1 MDEKKKGKSIETK
14 KITCVSKPNLR
25 LLHWWNMDLWENHAK
40 QGRTIP
46 TCTKEV
52 TFNTF
57 ISFMKVNSVYTSQSS
72 QPAAVARGLVPLAM
86 ATDEMNFETSTASL
100 LTTLEVATSSK
111 HFQVKSLFSRVSICL
126 TSSSSNLTKHSSKI
140 SWSASENIFLTFRV
154 KLWTAWFQCPL
165 VFLSKA
171 GKIIGSITLRFCVIK
186 FLMWSLFHKNKV
198 RSATCHNTRFHMN
211 NPKFKSKSFR
221 WSRNLVNNRANNI

>member
-14 KITCVSKPNLR
+14 KITSVSQNRTSVFCTDEIWTCERTMRNKAEQF
-25 LLHWWNMDLWENHAK
+25 LLAP
-40 QGRTIP
+40 RRSP
-46 TCTKEV
+46 V
-52 TFNTF
+52 NTF

-100 LTTLEVATSSK
+100 FTTLEVATSSK

-140 SWSASENIFLTFRV
+140 S
-154 KLWTAWFQCPL
+154 
-165 VFLSKA
+165 
-171 GKIIGSITLRFCVIK
+171 
-186 FLMWSLFHKNKV
+186 
-198 RSATCHNTRFHMN
+198 
-211 NPKFKSKSFR
+211 
-221 WSRNLVNNRANNI
+221 